1 MTPAPYEGLIF
12 CHESAR
18 PTDGNQTHHL
28 AFLVARFFFLAAK
41 GHHLFYTDMVSV
53 LLSDLMR
60 YFDFFFFTVIWDP
73 EFLQIIDMGHWNW
86 VLRID
91 FFLWTRMLSRVPS
104 ARP

>member
-1 MTPAPYEGLIF
+1 MNRLGLRTATKHITL
-12 CHESAR
+12 
-18 PTDGNQTHHL
+18 P
-28 AFLVARFFFLAAK
+28 FLSLVFFFLAAK